1 MLCPNVY
8 PSSKR
13 GLRMEILAG
22 FVVGLLY
29 KLVDPRMRAVV
40 LRQPFLPVVL
50 GLVLGG
56 IQVVHN
62 AC

>member
-1 MLCPNVY
+1 
-8 PSSKR
+8 
-13 GLRMEILAG
+13 MEILAG